1 MGKLHKGL
9 LFAAVIV
16 ICFSSL
22 IYLPAYAQNEIRI
35 GVIFP
40 LTGPLASTGQGLL
53 KGAELAAD
61 VINTQNNLNMPLA
74 KTAGL
79 PNLKGAK
86 IKIIAGDHQG
96 KPEVGMA
103 EAERLITQEKVV
115 ALIGCY
121 NSGVTA
127 TASQAAERYGIPFLN
142 DSSTSPSLTERGF
155 KWFFRTTPNDD
166 LLSENFFHFLND
178 LKAKKKI
185 TVGPIAIL
193 YENTLFGV
201 DSRKYQEKYAKQ
213 YGYNVIGSI
222 PYPAKSTQLTSE
234 IQKLRSFNPS
244 IVLQTSYTADAI
256 LSMKTYKEL
265 NFAPTALIA
274 NNAGFNDPELV
285 KSIGRDADYILSREV
300 WSKDLSAKKPMIKTV
315 ADMFEKKAG
324 KPMSGDYARSFTGM
338 IVLADAINRAGS
350 TDPAKIQKALLETNI
365 KPDQLIMPWD
375 GVKFDPK
382 THQNLLGKGI
392 IVQIQK
398 GERHT
403 VWPFNLATKDV
414 IWPFAKWSERK

>member
-1 MGKLHKGL
+1 MKRIFMA
-9 LFAAVIV
+9 LFLSV
-16 ICFSSL
+16 L
-22 IYLPAYAQNEIRI
+22 ILSFTSTGFAENEIRI

-53 KGAELAAD
+53 EGVKLAAD
-61 VINTQNNLNMPLA
+61 IINNKNNLNMPLA
-74 KTAGL
+74 KSAGL

-86 IKIIAGDHQG
+86 IKIIPGDHQG

-115 ALIGCY
+115 AIMGCY
-121 NSGVTA
+121 NSAVTA

-178 LKAKKKI
+178 VKKKKKVAMG
-185 TVGPIAIL
+185 TIAL
-193 YENTLFGV
+193 FNENTLFGV
-201 DSRKYQEKYAKQ
+201 DSRKFQEKYAKQ
-213 YGYNVIGSI
+213 YGYNISGVVL
-222 PYPAKSTQLTSE
+222 YPAKSTQLTSE
-234 IQKLRSFNPS
+234 IQKLRSYNPA
-244 IVLQTSYTADAI
+244 IIMQTSYVADAI
-256 LSMKTYKEL
+256 LSVKTYKEL
-265 NFAPTALIA
+265 NFAPTALLA
-274 NNAGFNDPELV
+274 NNAGFNDPEFT
-285 KSIGRDADYILSREV
+285 KSLGNDANYILSREV
-300 WSKDLSAKKPMIKTV
+300 WSKDLGAKKPMIKTI
-315 ADMFEKKAG
+315 ADRFEKQAG

-350 TDPAKIQKALLETNI
+350 TEPAKIQKALLETNI

-375 GVKFDPK
+375 GVRFDPK
-382 THQNLLGKGI
+382 SHQNVLGKGI
-392 IVQIQK
+392 IVQIYN
-398 GERHT
+398 GERYT

-414 IWPFAKWSERK
+414 VWPFPQWNVKR

>member
-1 MGKLHKGL
+1 MKRIFMA
-9 LFAAVIV
+9 LFLSV
-16 ICFSSL
+16 L
-22 IYLPAYAQNEIRI
+22 ILSFTSTGFAENEIRI

-53 KGAELAAD
+53 EGVKLAAD
-61 VINTQNNLNMPLA
+61 IINNKNNLNMPLA
-74 KTAGL
+74 KGAGL

-86 IKIIAGDHQG
+86 IKIIPGDHQG

-115 ALIGCY
+115 AIMGCY
-121 NSGVTA
+121 NSAVTA

-178 LKAKKKI
+178 VKKKKK
-185 TVGPIAIL
+185 VAMGAIAL
-193 YENTLFGV
+193 FNENTLFGV

-213 YGYNVIGSI
+213 YGYNISGVVL
-222 PYPAKSTQLTSE
+222 YPAKSTQLTSE
-234 IQKLRSFNPS
+234 IQKLRSYNPS
-244 IVLQTSYTADAI
+244 IIMQTSYTADAI

-265 NFAPTALIA
+265 NFAPTALLA
-274 NNAGFNDPELV
+274 NNAGFNDPELI
-285 KSIGRDADYILSREV
+285 KALGKDANYILSREV
-300 WSKDLSAKKPMIKTV
+300 WAKDLSAKKPIIKTI
-315 ADMFEKKAG
+315 ADRFEKQAG

-350 TDPAKIQKALLETNI
+350 TEPAKIQKALLETNI

-375 GVKFDPK
+375 GVRFDPK
-382 THQNLLGKGI
+382 SHQNVLGKGI
-392 IVQIQK
+392 IVQIYN
-398 GERHT
+398 GERYT
-403 VWPFNLATKDV
+403 VWPFNLATKEV
-414 IWPFAKWSERK
+414 VWPFPQWNVKR

>member
-1 MGKLHKGL
+1 MKRIFMA
-9 LFAAVIV
+9 LFLSV
-16 ICFSSL
+16 L
-22 IYLPAYAQNEIRI
+22 ILSFTSTGFAENEIRI

-53 KGAELAAD
+53 EGVKLAAD
-61 VINTQNNLNMPLA
+61 IINNKNNLNMPLA
-74 KTAGL
+74 KGAGL

-86 IKIIAGDHQG
+86 IKIIPGDHQG

-115 ALIGCY
+115 AIMGCY
-121 NSGVTA
+121 NSAVTA

-178 LKAKKKI
+178 VKKRKK
-185 TVGPIAIL
+185 VAMGAIAL
-193 YENTLFGV
+193 FNENTLFGV

-213 YGYNVIGSI
+213 YGYNISGVVL
-222 PYPAKSTQLTSE
+222 YPAKSTQLTSE
-234 IQKLRSFNPS
+234 IQKLRSYNPS
-244 IVLQTSYTADAI
+244 IIMQTSYTADAI

-265 NFAPTALIA
+265 NFAPTALLA
-274 NNAGFNDPELV
+274 NNAGFNDPELI
-285 KSIGRDADYILSREV
+285 KALGRDANYILSREV
-300 WSKDLSAKKPMIKTV
+300 WAKDLSAKKPIIKTI
-315 ADMFEKKAG
+315 ADRFEKQAG

-350 TDPAKIQKALLETNI
+350 TEPAKIQKALLETNI

-375 GVKFDPK
+375 GVRFDPK
-382 THQNLLGKGI
+382 SHQNVLGKGI
-392 IVQIQK
+392 IVQIYN
-398 GERHT
+398 GERYT
-403 VWPFNLATKDV
+403 VWPFNLATKEV
-414 IWPFAKWSERK
+414 VWPFPQWNVKR